1 MVVWP
6 RLRDRQPRRPT
17 RSAEPKCSG
26 LQLAVAATAILAL
39 LMLAV
44 FLAVE
49 QLT

>member
-17 RSAEPKCSG
+17 RSAAKCSG
-26 LQLAVAATAILAL
+26 LQLEVAATAILAL

>member
-6 RLRDRQPRRPT
+6 RLRDRPAPATNPVCRT
-17 RSAEPKCSG
+17 KCSG
-26 LQLAVAATAILAL
+26 LQLEVAATAILAL